1 MNKLLDVA
9 AAIEAATGLA
19 LMIYPPILSRLLL
32 GEDVFGAG
40 IALGRIA
47 GFALLALGL
56 ACWPGIKPLD
66 RNTPALRALLL
77 YNLLATLYLAYL
89 GIRGR
94 PVGSLLWPAVALHCV
109 LSLLLARGLLRSEWR
124 GWSSNEWW
132 AAREARGKRW
142 RGEKQCRVTVS
153 DEKSGVDDVK
163 GLKSNARII
172 RHRRKLM
179 NCVLHDKLFQCR
191 FVLILA
197 G

>member
-47 GFALLALGL
+47 GFALLSLGL

-94 PVGSLLWPAVALHCV
+94 PVGSLLWPAVALHGV
-109 LSLLLARGLLRSEWR
+109 LSLLLARGLLLSEWR
-124 GWSSNEWW
+124 G
-132 AAREARGKRW
+132 
-142 RGEKQCRVTVS
+142 
-153 DEKSGVDDVK
+153 
-163 GLKSNARII
+163 
-172 RHRRKLM
+172 
-179 NCVLHDKLFQCR
+179 
-191 FVLILA
+191 
-197 G
+197 